1 MSNSL
6 FYQNCNYSGY
16 LKPDSIYYVYNP
28 NYPNVSNGRQY
39 CRWFAESA
47 FRVRLTCDNFNIPW
61 NFRCILNRLTVYVN
75 DSASQ
80 SYCGNKSFS
89 IESTGRFITIEL
101 STSFWSSGI
110 KFLCEL
116 QAIDETDD
124 NDFCRC
130 GWKKPTKIVGGMETG
145 VNEYPMMAGLV
156 DSLQAEV
163 FCGATIIS
171 ERHVL
176 TAAHCLE
183 NVDPSTVGVLV
194 GDHDLTTGADTNA
207 SRLYTVSRFYVHP
220 LYNTEAP
227 AQNDIAVV
235 MVNSVISFSEEV
247 GPACLPFEHQFDSF
261 AGSYVDLLGWGL
273 TEFSGMKSSTL
284 QKVTVT
290 VITNRQCRQQYPGIS
305 NDHICTYAEEKDA
318 CQFDS
323 GGPVLWQNPT
333 TKREVLV
340 GVITAGMG
348 CGSNKAGINMRVGA
362 YIDWILSVT
371 PSLLPVWGSHNPGLF
386 PRDAILFRIVQK
398 CFGP

>member
-6 FYQNCNYSGY
+6 FYQNCDYSEY
-16 LKPDSIYYVYNP
+16 LKPGNIYYVYNP
-28 NYPNVSNGRQY
+28 NYPNTSNGRLY
-39 CRWFAESA
+39 CRWSAESDS
-47 FRVRLTCDNFNIPW
+47 RIRLTCNNFNIPW
-61 NFRCILNRLTVYVN
+61 NFRCTLDRLTVYVN
-75 DSASQ
+75 NSASQ
-80 SYCGNKSFS
+80 SYCGNEPFS
-89 IESTGRFITIEL
+89 IESTGRFMTIEL
-101 STSFWSSGI
+101 STSFWSSGV

-116 QAIDETDD
+116 QAINETDD
-124 NDFCRC
+124 NDDSCRC
-130 GWKKPTKIVGGMETG
+130 GWKKTTKIVGGMETG

-156 DSLQAEV
+156 DYAQAEV

-176 TAAHCLE
+176 TAAHCLG
-183 NVDPSTVGVLV
+183 NADPSTVGVLV

-220 LYNTEAP
+220 LYDIEAP
-227 AQNDIAVV
+227 AQNDVAVV
-235 MVNSVISFSEEV
+235 MVNSIISFSEEV
-247 GPACLPFEHQFDSF
+247 GPACLPFEHQSDSF
-261 AGSYVDLLGWGL
+261 AGSNVDLLGWGL
-273 TEFSGMKSSTL
+273 TEFTGMKSKTL

-290 VITNRQCRQQYPGIS
+290 VITNRQCRQQYPGIL
-305 NDHICTYAEEKDA
+305 NNHICTYAEGKDA

-371 PSLLPVWGSHNPGLF
+371 PGINYCMSE
-386 PRDAILFRIVQK
+386 
-398 CFGP
+398 

>member
-1 MSNSL
+1 FTVGFLVLNLAFYFIMSNSL

-261 AGSYVDLLGWGL
+261 AGSYVDLLV
-273 TEFSGMKSSTL
+273 SIIS
-284 QKVTVT
+284 
-290 VITNRQCRQQYPGIS
+290 CRLRKQIL
-305 NDHICTYAEEKDA
+305 I
-318 CQFDS
+318 FDS

>member
-1 MSNSL
+1 MTLTTMATSTAGHPEVFHRS
-6 FYQNCNYSGY
+6 
-16 LKPDSIYYVYNP
+16 
-28 NYPNVSNGRQY
+28 
-39 CRWFAESA
+39 AEIARTLPPIHPFSVWEL
-47 FRVRLTCDNFNIPW
+47 RDY
-61 NFRCILNRLTVYVN
+61 NFRCTLDRLTVYVN

-80 SYCGNKSFS
+80 SYCGNEPFS
-89 IESTGRFITIEL
+89 IESTGRFMTIEL
-101 STSFWSSGI
+101 STSFWSSGV

-116 QAIDETDD
+116 QAINETDD
-124 NDFCRC
+124 NDSCRC
-130 GWKKPTKIVGGMETG
+130 GWKKPTKIVGGMDTG

-156 DSLQAEV
+156 DSLQVEV

-176 TAAHCLE
+176 TAAHCLG
-183 NVDPSTVGVLV
+183 NADPSTVGVLV
-194 GDHDLTTGADTNA
+194 GDYDLTTGADTNA

-273 TEFSGMKSSTL
+273 TEFSGMKSNTL
-284 QKVTVT
+284 QKVTIT

-305 NDHICTYAEEKDA
+305 NNHICTYAEGKDA

-323 GGPVLWQNPT
+323 GGPVLWQNPA

-348 CGSNKAGINMRVGA
+348 CGSKAGINMRVGA

-371 PSLLPVWGSHNPGLF
+371 PSSIPVWGSRNPGLF
-386 PRDAILFRIVQK
+386 PRDAVLFRIVQK